1 MKGEEKMQK
10 KTMISIS
17 ERENVVSLRTY
28 SRDHQCSN
36 NFFLLKKEIQQLMS
50 ERMIIVKDVCSFAEL
65 RCREDVN
72 CNKNINIRFWW
83 LHSLA
88 DGRDRKSVV

>member
-65 RCREDVN
+65 RTQ
-72 CNKNINIRFWW
+72 KNHPETLTGRQ
-83 LHSLA
+83 
-88 DGRDRKSVV
+88 DGGMIIHMHA